1 MVKLPF
7 GVNIS
12 NLIDD
17 LRFLSWEVSDIL
29 LSYAQLIKNPNNV
42 SEIITSNKNNDP
54 VTKADLKVNE
64 LIINRINQKYPDVN
78 WNILS
83 EENAKLNVDCFNKKS
98 DWLWILDPLDGTK
111 DFIQGT
117 GNYAM
122 HLALNY
128 KNKPFLGI
136 VLLPDKDELWIANQ
150 DNLWCEKRNGTR
162 LNAVMKC
169 KKNLQDMTLLTS
181 KNHNNKVLHDLVK
194 KINFRETISMGSIG
208 CKITALIRGEGDIY
222 ITLSLPGKSAPKDWD
237 FAAPEAILKAAGG
250 SITNINNE
258 DLKYNQLP
266 FEHGGIIIAS
276 KQKKYHENLCLEV
289 KKIVEE
295 NKLYPLDF

>member
-29 LSYAQLIKNPNNV
+29 LSYAQLIRNPNYV
-42 SEIITSNKNNDP
+42 SEIITSNQNNDP

-83 EENAKLNVDCFNKKS
+83 EENAKLNVDYSKKKS

-162 LNAVMKC
+162 LTSLVKC

-222 ITLSLPGKSAPKDWD
+222 ITLSMPGKSAPKDWD

-258 DLKYNQLP
+258 DLKYNQSA

-276 KQKKYHENLCLEV
+276 KQKIYHENLCLKV

-295 NKLYPLDF
+295 NQLYPLDF

>member
-1 MVKLPF
+1 MVKLPS

-17 LRFLSWEVSDIL
+17 LRCLSWEVSDIL
-29 LSYAQLIKNPNNV
+29 LSYAQLIRNPNNF

-64 LIINRINQKYPDVN
+64 LIINRINQRYPDVN

-83 EENAKLNVDCFNKKS
+83 EENVKQNVDYFNKKS

-117 GNYAM
+117 SNYAV

-136 VLLPDKDELWIANQ
+136 VLLPDRDELWIANGEYF
-150 DNLWCEKRNGTR
+150 WCEKRNGTR

-169 KKNLQDMTLLTS
+169 KKHLKDMTVLTS
-181 KNHNNKVLHDLVK
+181 KNHNNKILHDLVQ

-208 CKITALIRGEGDIY
+208 CKITALLRGEADIY

-237 FAAPEAILKAAGG
+237 FAAPEAILKGAGG
-250 SITNINNE
+250 SITNIKNE
-258 DLKYNQLP
+258 DLKYNQLS

-276 KQKKYHENLCLEV
+276 KQKIYHENLCLEV

-295 NKLYPLDF
+295 NQLYPIDL